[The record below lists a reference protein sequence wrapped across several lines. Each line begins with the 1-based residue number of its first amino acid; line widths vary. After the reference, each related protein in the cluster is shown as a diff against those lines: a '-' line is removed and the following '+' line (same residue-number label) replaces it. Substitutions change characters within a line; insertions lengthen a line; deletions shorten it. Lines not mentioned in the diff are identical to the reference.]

1 MSRTLEK
8 EIEVSV
14 TMKLT
19 ETQLKLL
26 HLYLSHIFYET
37 FVKIEHTAD
46 FVIVLVTLH
55 REAGYTS
62 QMYKFTHE
70 KLTNYLNG
78 IIDGIWLEKN
88 R

>member
-26 HLYLSHIFYET
+26 HPYLSHIFYET

-46 FVIVLVTLH
+46 IVLVTLH
-55 REAGYTS
+55 REAGYTA
-62 QMYKFTHE
+62 QMYRFTHE

-78 IIDGIWLEKN
+78 IKDGIWLEKN